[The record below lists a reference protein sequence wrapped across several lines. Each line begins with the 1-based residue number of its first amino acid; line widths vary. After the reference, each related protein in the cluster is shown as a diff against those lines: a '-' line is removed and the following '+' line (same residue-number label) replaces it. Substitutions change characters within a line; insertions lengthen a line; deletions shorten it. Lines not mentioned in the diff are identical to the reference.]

1 MTARFYIE
9 HLDTLQGEVHLPRE
23 EAHHL
28 SRVLRLQVND
38 PVVLFDRDGKQYSA
52 KIKQVTSSSA
62 TLLIEAEIAN
72 QRTPARDVTVAISP
86 LRPEAMSDLV
96 AKLTELGVA
105 QLATFTSARTAL
117 PKAGDR
123 DADEQRRNRWQRVSL
138 AACKQSGRPTPI
150 AIQPVCTFQ
159 EMLLNKTAAR
169 SFIAWEAGTARPL
182 IEKLQSRTMDKDANA
197 PVLLII
203 GPEGG
208 FTEEEVDLALQSGCE
223 AVDLGPYILRAETAA
238 VVAAAITLNV

>member
-1 MTARFYIE
+1 MTARFFID
-9 HLDTLQGEVHLPRE
+9 HLDIHQGEVQLPRE

-38 PVVLFDRDGKQYSA
+38 SVILFDRDGRQYRA

-62 TLLIEAEIAN
+62 SLLIEAEIAN
-72 QRTPARDVTVAISP
+72 QRTPERDVTVAISP

-117 PKAGDR
+117 PKAGDKL
-123 DADEQRRNRWQRVSL
+123 ADEQRRNRWQRVSL

-159 EMLLNKTAAR
+159 ELLSNKAAAK

-182 IEKLQSRTMDKDANA
+182 IEGLDNTTNA
-197 PVLLII
+197 SVLLII

-208 FTEEEVDLALQSGCE
+208 FTEEEIDLALQSGCE
-223 AVDLGPYILRAETAA
+223 TVDLGPYILRAETAA
-238 VVAAAITLNV
+238 VVAAAIALNA